1 MAYELTETER
11 RKRAFKALRNALGE
25 LADVESNTRARR
37 HAFLEAC
44 GWKSTCNVP
53 GARSLWLWEGTL
65 PDGRVAVLNEATA
78 IVVAT
83 DPDWEDEGED
93 EAES

>member
-1 MAYELTETER
+1 MTIKLTESER
-11 RKRAFKALRNALGE
+11 RKRAYKALRNALDE
-25 LADVESNTRARR
+25 LEDVESNVRARR

-65 PDGRVAVLNEATA
+65 PDGRVAILNEATA

-83 DPDWEDEGED
+83 DPDWADED
-93 EAES
+93 EAEH